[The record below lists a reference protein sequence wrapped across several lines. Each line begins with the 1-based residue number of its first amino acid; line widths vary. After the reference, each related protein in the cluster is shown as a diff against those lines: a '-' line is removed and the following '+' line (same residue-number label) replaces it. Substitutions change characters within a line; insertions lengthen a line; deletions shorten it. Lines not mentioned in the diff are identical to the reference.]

1 MTLPLVILAFL
12 SIVAGWKT
20 EGIFVPHTEEHAS
33 GTSHLI
39 PVGLAILAF
48 FIGTVAAYELYKGKN
63 REPLAL
69 PLFRNKFY
77 FDEIYGAIVAGTQ
90 DVLAYIANG
99 IDSLISAIAR
109 GMGMVAWGGGFVLR
123 LLQFGNVQGYSFV
136 FGLGVVGL
144 IWFLIFR

>member
-1 MTLPLVILAFL
+1 M
-12 SIVAGWKT
+12 
-20 EGIFVPHTEEHAS
+20 
-33 GTSHLI
+33 
-39 PVGLAILAF
+39 
-48 FIGTVAAYELYKGKN
+48 
-63 REPLAL
+63 
-69 PLFRNKFY
+69 
-77 FDEIYGAIVAGTQ
+77 AGTQ
-90 DVLAYIANG
+90 DVLAFIANA